1 MRISYLHHLL
11 TRSENELISKV
22 YFAQKRKP
30 VKDDWVLTVENDMNE
45 IGLNCSEEEIK
56 SMSKVKFKSLVKD
69 KIAKE
74 AFNYLQNLQSSH
86 SKVKHIGYEKLEMQN
101 YIKSDLLT
109 TDEKQLL
116 FALRTATINVRANF
130 RGAHP
135 NTNCNLCLQNVP
147 QTSSYLL
154 DCAAILTESDKIMNN
169 DRVQLEHV
177 FGDVEHQREA
187 AQIFKEALSIKS
199 KIENETT
206 STNDYNFNFVF

>member
-1 MRISYLHHLL
+1 
-11 TRSENELISKV
+11 
-22 YFAQKRKP
+22 
-30 VKDDWVLTVENDMNE
+30 MNE

-69 KIAKE
+69 KIAKA
-74 AFNYLQNLQSSH
+74 AFNYLQNLQISH

-147 QTSSYLL
+147 QTSSHLL
-154 DCAAILTESDKIMNN
+154 DCSAILTESDKIMNN